1 MKRPLLFIISGP
13 SGAGKTTLLK
23 KLFRKKFIKDNCL
36 LSISWT
42 TRPKRPSER
51 DGKDYFFTTKNI
63 FEQEIRKKFFLEKQR
78 VGDYYYG
85 TPLSFVRQAGK
96 EKKDLILCIDVKGAK
111 YVQDN
116 FKKGRTISIFVSVPM
131 ERELLKRLKKRKER
145 NAVIGKRI
153 ALAKKELKY
162 LKYYGYL
169 IINQDLGE
177 STENLEAIIKAERL
191 KKR

>member
-1 MKRPLLFIISGP
+1 MKSPLLFIISGP
-13 SGAGKTTLLK
+13 SGAGKTSLLK

-36 LSISWT
+36 LSVSWT
-42 TRPKRPSER
+42 TRPKRPSEK
-51 DGKDYFFTTKNI
+51 DGRDYFFTTKNI
-63 FEQEIRKKFFLEKQR
+63 FEREMRKNFFLEKQR

-85 TPLSFVRQAGK
+85 TPFSFVRQARK
-96 EKKDLILCIDVKGAK
+96 EKKDLLLCIDVKGAK

-116 FKKGRTISIFVSVPM
+116 FKKGRIISIFVSVPQKG
-131 ERELLKRLKKRKER
+131 ELLKRLRKRKER
-145 NAVIGKRI
+145 SALIEKRI

-169 IINQDLGE
+169 IINQDLDE

-191 KKR
+191 KRR